1 MSIWQTFTD
10 VLLPLIWSRLL
21 ELLQAPA
28 INPEMFWMIIPL
40 IITLLLMTF
49 YFGKYTK
56 EELGWNS
63 AIGNSI
69 VLLFVAIDLLRYIF
83 HLTIPG
89 SILNYQEEWVK
100 TLISLGVAAEGITLL
115 LSTFFK
121 ALPKR
126 ITFFICSPAPVNL
139 QAYVAIA
146 LVYTDVPFD
155 GATLV
160 SAILLFF
167 ILLLLLTI
175 IKLLEHIFIIK
186 VEEAKLHELETEQ
199 KKMEEEKKA
208 LKEQETKLKKE
219 IKKQQKK
226 TPS

>member
-1 MSIWQTFTD
+1 MSAWQVLTD
-10 VLLPLIWSRLL
+10 VFIPLIWTRLL
-21 ELLQAPA
+21 ELLKAPV
-28 INPEMFWMIIPL
+28 INPEMLWMITPL

-69 VLLFVAIDLLRYIF
+69 VLLFVSIDLLRYIF
-83 HLTIPG
+83 HLTVPG
-89 SILNYQEEWVK
+89 SILNFQDEWVK

-126 ITFFICSPAPVNL
+126 ITFFICSPLPVNL
-139 QAYVAIA
+139 QAYAAIA
-146 LVYTDVPFD
+146 LVYTDMPFD

-167 ILLLLLTI
+167 ILLLLLTL
-175 IKLLEHIFIIK
+175 IKLLEHVFIIK
-186 VEEAKLHELETEQ
+186 VEEAKLHELESEQ
-199 KKMEEEKKA
+199 KKIEEEKKA
-208 LKEQETKLKKE
+208 LKEQESKLKKQ
-219 IKKQQKK
+219 IKKTKK
-226 TPS
+226 